1 MNDIEMLDNTETAI
15 NQALG
20 LLSAT
25 DFYSQYTIA
34 MIVSG
39 TVGCH
44 MDYAYKLLQI
54 ILKEA
59 TGQA

>member
-15 NQALG
+15 NQALE

-25 DFYSQYTIA
+25 DFYSQCTIA
-34 MIVSG
+34 MVVSDM
-39 TVGCH
+39 VGCP